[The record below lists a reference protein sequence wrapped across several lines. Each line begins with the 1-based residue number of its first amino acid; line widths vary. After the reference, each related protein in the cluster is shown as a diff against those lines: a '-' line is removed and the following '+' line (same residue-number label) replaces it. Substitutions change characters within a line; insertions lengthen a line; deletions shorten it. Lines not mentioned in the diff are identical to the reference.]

1 MMNRTTPTMLLL
13 LRRGRGRP
21 HHWTFSSASKASSV
35 SVDEEE
41 DLLLLFQNLRKLD
54 TASLCDADKA
64 MKLTMATTKNQNETE
79 ITETYTGLRLMNNT
93 IRPMNSLFPPNHAGT
108 MVGRARTVQFT
119 ERNDF
124 LPVLRAVALEAKPQD
139 VIVVNTLQ
147 STRAVAGELFVTEAR
162 AKQVAGIIIDGPIRD
177 VANINITA
185 TSTTNPTTT
194 RLMRLY
200 GTSITPYSGTTNS
213 PGIMQP
219 QKIVCGGIQIH
230 PGTIIVGDHDG
241 VIVGEVATFITLL
254 PLAQQIQAIEAQLL
268 QRISNSTSTSTSIS
282 TTQTTNDN
290 DDDESSETKA
300 ESLASL
306 TNLHEH
312 VQNRLNGNETS
323 NLEFRL

>member
-177 VANINITA
+177 VTNINITA
-185 TSTTNPTTT
+185 TTNNPTTT
-194 RLMRLY
+194 RIMRLY

-282 TTQTTNDN
+282 TTPTTNDN

>member
-1 MMNRTTPTMLLL
+1 MAANTSSNATS
-13 LRRGRGRP
+13 RRRR
-21 HHWTFSSASKASSV
+21 TFSSASKASSV

-64 MKLTMATTKNQNETE
+64 MKLTMATTRKKGETE
-79 ITETYTGLRLMNNT
+79 TETYTGLRLMNKT

-185 TSTTNPTTT
+185 TSTTNPNNPTTT

-268 QRISNSTSTSTSIS
+268 QRIHSSTSTGTSIA
-282 TTQTTNDN
+282 TTQTTKDN